1 MKFFLLIFTIVY
13 ITSVFAQKTTISG
26 FIKEKKSGESLIG
39 ASVFLPDKKTGTVS
53 NLYGY
58 YSITVN
64 AGSSNLV
71 YSFVG
76 YKPIVLTLN
85 VLKDTT
91 ININFESNVDLKTVE
106 ITAKR
111 SDQIQNTTQMSYAEI
126 PIHQINSLPVILG
139 EKDVMRAIQ
148 LLPGVQ
154 SGAEGTTGLYVR
166 GGGPDQNLILLDGV
180 PVYNASHLFG
190 FFSIFNTD
198 ALNSVELVKG
208 GFPAR
213 YGGRLSSVLD
223 IRMKEGNRKEFQTQ
237 GSIGLVSAR
246 ISTEGPIIKD
256 KTSFIVSARRTYIDF
271 LARPIIRNRAARE
284 GDNLT
289 AGYYFYDVNAKIN
302 HDLNEK
308 NKLFFSIYHGKD
320 LAYTD
325 FKPSDDDGNN
335 IVGDLGWGNLTAALR
350 LNSVINKKI
359 FANTTATFSR
369 YNFFVN
375 QSITTQIS
383 DAGNTGNS
391 TFQYKYNSEIY
402 DWTLKT
408 DFDYY
413 LNDRSSIK
421 FGVGNIYHTFQPGV
435 SAINL
440 SADLNQNSSA
450 GIDTTFGAN
459 RIFANEYYAYAEDDI
474 RLTDKININTG
485 LNFSGYKVQNQNF
498 LSLQP
503 RLSLLYRF
511 SRNWSFKSSYANMRQ
526 FIHLLANSSIG
537 LPTDLWVSATDKV
550 KPMESN
556 QIAIGFARTFFDEY
570 EFSFESY
577 YKTMRNLIEY
587 KSGASFINAGN
598 NWEDKIEMGDG
609 LAYGLELFLQKKSGK
624 LTGWIGYTLSWTN
637 RTFENIN
644 FGKTFPYRYDRRHDI
659 AITFNYKFND
669 RIDAG
674 LTWVYGTGNAVT
686 LSNEEMIVNPDQ
698 NLGFFNPS
706 NQFSSVNFAAERNA
720 FREPHYHRLD
730 AGINFTKSFP
740 KWTRI
745 WRFGV
750 YNLYN
755 RKNPFY
761 LFFDNEDNK
770 RVLKQITLFPLIP
783 SISFEFKF

>member
-1 MKFFLLIFTIVY
+1 
-13 ITSVFAQKTTISG
+13 
-26 FIKEKKSGESLIG
+26 
-39 ASVFLPDKKTGTVS
+39 
-53 NLYGY
+53 
-58 YSITVN
+58 
-64 AGSSNLV
+64 
-71 YSFVG
+71 
-76 YKPIVLTLN
+76 
-85 VLKDTT
+85 
-91 ININFESNVDLKTVE
+91 
-106 ITAKR
+106 
-111 SDQIQNTTQMSYAEI
+111 
-126 PIHQINSLPVILG
+126 
-139 EKDVMRAIQ
+139 
-148 LLPGVQ
+148 
-154 SGAEGTTGLYVR
+154 
-166 GGGPDQNLILLDGV
+166 
-180 PVYNASHLFG
+180 
-190 FFSIFNTD
+190 
-198 ALNSVELVKG
+198 
-208 GFPAR
+208 
-213 YGGRLSSVLD
+213 
-223 IRMKEGNRKEFQTQ
+223 
-237 GSIGLVSAR
+237 
-246 ISTEGPIIKD
+246 
-256 KTSFIVSARRTYIDF
+256 
-271 LARPIIRNRAARE
+271 
-284 GDNLT
+284 
-289 AGYYFYDVNAKIN
+289 
-302 HDLNEK
+302 
-308 NKLFFSIYHGKD
+308 
-320 LAYTD
+320 
-325 FKPSDDDGNN
+325 
-335 IVGDLGWGNLTAALR
+335 
-350 LNSVINKKI
+350 
-359 FANTTATFSR
+359 
-369 YNFFVN
+369 
-375 QSITTQIS
+375 
-383 DAGNTGNS
+383 
-391 TFQYKYNSEIY
+391 
-402 DWTLKT
+402 
-408 DFDYY
+408 
-413 LNDRSSIK
+413 
-421 FGVGNIYHTFQPGV
+421 
-435 SAINL
+435 
-440 SADLNQNSSA
+440 
-450 GIDTTFGAN
+450 
-459 RIFANEYYAYAEDDI
+459 
-474 RLTDKININTG
+474 
-485 LNFSGYKVQNQNF
+485 
-498 LSLQP
+498 
-503 RLSLLYRF
+503 
-511 SRNWSFKSSYANMRQ
+511 MRQ